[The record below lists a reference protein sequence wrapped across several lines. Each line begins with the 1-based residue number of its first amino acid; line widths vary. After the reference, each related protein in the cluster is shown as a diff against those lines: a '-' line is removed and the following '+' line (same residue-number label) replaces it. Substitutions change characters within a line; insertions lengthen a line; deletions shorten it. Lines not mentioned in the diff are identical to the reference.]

1 MFRPWNRPMKAS
13 TARSIGVP
21 KIMAPASASWPGVAI
36 GTCPK
41 AECAALAP
49 DLFQRLLGHEFGD
62 LIQADFGAFNFARS
76 FHYRLGHT
84 VDVAVHAVKEYLNPH
99 AHGRFLTYS
108 NKLPQPRTSTT
119 PHNSPTGASATSA
132 QIGRA

>member
-1 MFRPWNRPMKAS
+1 MAS
-13 TARSIGVP
+13 
-21 KIMAPASASWPGVAI
+21 ASASWPGVAI

-76 FHYRLGHT
+76 FHYRLGHA
-84 VDVAVHAVKEYLNPH
+84 VDVPVHAVKEDLNPH
-99 AHGRFLTYS
+99 AHCRFLTYS
-108 NKLPQPRTSTT
+108 NKLPAARVQHLTTHLQARLQLLHSTC
-119 PHNSPTGASATSA
+119 NSCIACIAFLLLSSFG
-132 QIGRA
+132 